1 STTFSG
7 KKCYVCRKKCIG
19 EILKADG
26 EKYIHISCFKCA
38 KCSRSLRETGYYT
51 GSEGQFL
58 CAEDFRAL
66 SVPLKVKAEQQN
78 LKHADETSLS
88 PASPIIPPVQPSP
101 PLISPADIRQVSA
114 AGCASCGQPLQSGQ
128 VLLALGEQWHVW
140 CFKCSE
146 CTTILQGEYM
156 THDGKPLCIRDYN
169 TKYGVRCYECDK
181 YIAGKVLQAGG
192 YKFHPT
198 CARCSRCGE
207 RFGDGEEMYMQG
219 DEIWHP
225 GCEQTKVTESIALTG
240 LLNDAR
246 EEPKYHSHFGQ
257 HLTYMY
263 LLPEAEQTYLKQP
276 IPPHPPQLA
285 QFHTPQGPIKIRK
298 SRLSMLKTGM
308 QRLTED
314 LEKSAPRPRSPHMD
328 NEEPIEMAHYPAGH
342 APEPGIV
349 PPIERADFPAPPYPY
364 ALDDVKRRLS
374 WSSVEND
381 DDDDEDDYDESNR
394 INDEKLRRAVEQL
407 DTYDKDSSI
416 ARVIKQ
422 NLEEVHKKQRL
433 PLHWDPRNASRTPS
447 AKKMPHLRF
456 RYDTPVNAS
465 PSRHVNRP
473 KPWVY
478 WQRQTDKAA
487 TTSIPFFHIPRACV
501 EMTGR
506 SATLPDGYHYG
517 QNVSLDVLNT
527 TVFFYFVPISELL
540 GRSGTL
546 PGDYR
551 TCTTNGAGTGESR
564 GTLRSSLPDM
574 SKPAKIYPL
583 NVLQTSNKKLPDDVD
598 RAHLERHLNR
608 NQFEETFN
616 MSPIEFY
623 KLPEWKRIN
632 LKRKAKLF

>member
-1 STTFSG
+1 MG
-7 KKCYVCRKKCIG
+7 KKCYICRKKCIG

-88 PASPIIPPVQPSP
+88 PVSPITPPMQPSP
-101 PLISPADIRQVSA
+101 PLISP

-146 CTTILQGEYM
+146 CTTVLQGEYM

-225 GCEQTKVTESIALTG
+225 GCEHTKVTESIASTG

-364 ALDDVKRRLS
+364 ALDDVKRHLS

-381 DDDDEDDYDESNR
+381 DDEDDYDESSR

-487 TTSIPFFHIPRACV
+487 TTSIPFFHIPRSYV

-517 QNVSLDVLNT
+517 QNVSLDVLST
-527 TVFFYFVPISELL
+527 TISSHFSDQSLV

-546 PGDYR
+546 PDDYR
-551 TCTTNGAGTGESR
+551 TCTTNGAGTGGSR

>member
-1 STTFSG
+1 IVSSLSLFSGLQWLSLFSG
-7 KKCYVCRKKCIG
+7 KKCCVCKKKCVG
-19 EILKADG
+19 EILKAEG

-38 KCSRSLRETGYYT
+38 KCSRSLKEIGYYT
-51 GSEGQFL
+51 GPEGQFL

-66 SVPLKVKAEQQN
+66 TVPLQVKAKQQP
-78 LKHADETSLS
+78 LKHADETSVAAVTPPTPSSPPPLS
-88 PASPIIPPVQPSP
+88 P
-101 PLISPADIRQVSA
+101 
-114 AGCASCGQPLQSGQ
+114 AGCASCGQPLQTGQ
-128 VLLALGEQWHVW
+128 VLLALEEQWHVW

-146 CTTILQGEYM
+146 CSAVLQGEYM
-156 THDGKPLCIRDYN
+156 THDGKPFCIRDYN
-169 TKYGVRCYECDK
+169 LKYGVRCYECDK

-207 RFGDGEEMYMQG
+207 HFGDGQEMYMQG

-225 GCEQTKVTESIALTG
+225 GCEHKRVTENILPAFHSDRAH
-240 LLNDAR
+240 D
-246 EEPKYHSHFGQ
+246 EPKYHSHFGQ

-276 IPPHPPQLA
+276 IPPHPPQPA
-285 QFHTPQGPIKIRK
+285 QFHTPQGA
-298 SRLSMLKTGM
+298 
-308 QRLTED
+308 ED
-314 LEKSAPRPRSPHMD
+314 LERNAPRPRSPHMD

-349 PPIERADFPAPPYPY
+349 PPIEREDFPAPPYPY
-364 ALDDVKRRLS
+364 AVEELKRRLS
-374 WSSVEND
+374 SSSVEND
-381 DDDDEDDYDESNR
+381 DDEIDYDESDR
-394 INDEKLRRAVEQL
+394 MDEEKLRRAVEQL
-407 DTYDKDSSI
+407 DIYDKDSSI
-416 ARVIKQ
+416 AYVIKQ
-422 NLEEVHKKQRL
+422 NLEESHKKQRL

-465 PSRHVNRP
+465 PSRHINRP

-478 WQRQTDKAA
+478 WQGHTDKAA
-487 TTSIPFFHIPRACV
+487 TTSIPFFHIPKSR
-501 EMTGR
+501 MTGR
-506 SATLPDGYHYG
+506 AATLPDGYHYG
-517 QNVSLDVLNT
+517 QNVSIDGLDRTINSH
-527 TVFFYFVPISELL
+527 FSDQLL
-540 GRSGTL
+540 QDRSGTL
-546 PGDYR
+546 PDEYR
-551 TCTTNGAGTGESR
+551 GNGTINAASDNR

-583 NVLQTSNKKLPDDVD
+583 SVLHTSNKKLPDDVD

-608 NQFEETFN
+608 EQFEETFS